1 MLAAALLFTG
11 CAEKPM
17 DPRSSNRDIVGEMAD
32 LSEQKQQAAAEL
44 EKANSNIASARSQ
57 LALVEADR
65 SDSTE
70 VLNNEIDDKASL
82 LSDTKTEIA
91 GLEQQLANANNNQA
105 RQISELL
112 NSRKA
117 IAANQQA
124 TINRLE
130 KDLVKVKEE
139 SDNEIKNLNNEI
151 AEVTKVY
158 DQEIAKAKE
167 LETKN
172 KEIVSELKDLE
183 SANEELKSE
192 FEGLEETN
200 KKLTQQVADAEA
212 EISQLETQVSELTTK
227 NQGILTQI
235 QDMKFRF
242 DDLKTQTSILSAE
255 FEQTKTGM
263 AQAREILRNLENNIN
278 NVKAEQNR
286 TKAEIDRVKREK
298 AAAEKAAAEAAA
310 AEAAAANNT

>member
-212 EISQLETQVSELTTK
+212 EIHVK
-227 NQGILTQI
+227 
-235 QDMKFRF
+235 K
-242 DDLKTQTSILSAE
+242 SIPEKERRRA
-255 FEQTKTGM
+255 
-263 AQAREILRNLENNIN
+263 
-278 NVKAEQNR
+278 
-286 TKAEIDRVKREK
+286 DRAKVMI
-298 AAAEKAAAEAAA
+298 
-310 AEAAAANNT
+310 